1 MVSNR
6 RCSFNTSFHFEYKR
20 NIFYKISF
28 YKFDC
33 WTEISFKKISWKR
46 GLIFTLRNLEPKLT
60 SEIYKK
66 QVCSIPCFH
75 ANCLGEK
82 SADRSLK
89 AIQYGS
95 SKGPPN
101 RFWGSKDLPTSFSP
115 VTSTNIRNSP
125 QAFLT
130 LSFISF
136 TFRTPQKN
144 VFFPGQ
150 ILIKLLR

>member
-1 MVSNR
+1 MLDR
-6 RCSFNTSFHFEYKR
+6 DF
-20 NIFYKISF
+20 IQ
-28 YKFDC
+28 
-33 WTEISFKKISWKR
+33 KKKKNSWKR

-75 ANCLGEK
+75 PNCLGEK

-95 SKGPPN
+95 SKGPPT
-101 RFWGSKDLPTSFSP
+101 RFWGSKDLPTSFFP

-130 LSFISF
+130 RSFISF
-136 TFRTPQKN
+136 TFRTSQKMFFFWSNPYKIVMITSLIEMLELPN
-144 VFFPGQ
+144 VGRMTSSM
-150 ILIKLLR
+150 I